1 MTDWGLDGEITFW
14 LQVGEVGLTLVSS
27 LLSFLVFVNIYWAFI
42 QLKSF
47 GLASSRKLNSNCLE
61 VIMQFNMSSMILVLL
76 LLCFG
81 YPCVCFLL
89 RLVPLGHS
97 MASQIQQGEEDS

>member
-1 MTDWGLDGEITFW
+1 MST
-14 LQVGEVGLTLVSS
+14 
-27 LLSFLVFVNIYWAFI
+27 LLSFLLFINIYWAVI
-42 QLKSF
+42 QLKIF

-61 VIMQFNMSSMILVLL
+61 VIMQLNMSSMILVLL
-76 LLCFG
+76 PLRFG
-81 YPCVCFLL
+81 YPCVGFML